1 MKLIDIITSIV
12 MAKFFIGDKLFKK
25 TINNSRDN
33 ILKLIND
40 KICKKSEIDK
50 INLKKDIFP
59 NNNNYQFLLIKS
71 FAYYYD
77 ILFINRKKADSSVFI
92 IEALEDENKTVLVF
106 SKDLQINKKMEQLF
120 IFIYW
125 FGLVAFFVEIAIIFK
140 NIFDNTQYEISYKD
154 FEMSLSYLLII
165 FFWGL
170 LIKMYIEIY
179 VSNKIKQ
186 FMYQFEE
193 FILK

>member
-59 NNNNYQFLLIKS
+59 NNNNYQFLLIKT
-71 FAYYYD
+71 
-77 ILFINRKKADSSVFI
+77 I
-92 IEALEDENKTVLVF
+92 
-106 SKDLQINKKMEQLF
+106 
-120 IFIYW
+120 
-125 FGLVAFFVEIAIIFK
+125 
-140 NIFDNTQYEISYKD
+140 
-154 FEMSLSYLLII
+154 
-165 FFWGL
+165 
-170 LIKMYIEIY
+170 
-179 VSNKIKQ
+179 
-186 FMYQFEE
+186 
-193 FILK
+193 